1 VSDHVCRGHIERALA
16 ALAVVAALAL
26 SGCSVETGF
35 PAVHDMPAPRADTTM
50 TPDEVKQATNSLI
63 SQRDQLQTNAQS
75 TQPGQGSQ
83 PAQTAQAAAPA
94 TTAAAK
100 KKPAV
105 AAAKPAPAPGDDA
118 TGATAIGAYAK
129 P

>member
-1 VSDHVCRGHIERALA
+1 MSDHVYRGSIERAVAAVAVLA
-16 ALAVVAALAL
+16 ALALA
-26 SGCSVETGF
+26 GCSAETGF

-50 TPDEVKQATNSLI
+50 TPDEVKAATDSLI
-63 SQRDQLQTNAQS
+63 SQRDQLQSNAQL
-75 TQPGQGSQ
+75 P
-83 PAQTAQAAAPA
+83 PPAQAAEAGAPSTTVA
-94 TTAAAK
+94 TK

-105 AAAKPAPAPGDDA
+105 VAAKPAPAPADDA

>member
-1 VSDHVCRGHIERALA
+1 MSDHVYRGSIERAVAAVVVLA
-16 ALAVVAALAL
+16 ALALA
-26 SGCSVETGF
+26 GCSAETGF

-50 TPDEVKQATNSLI
+50 TPDEVKAATASLI
-63 SQRDQLQTNAQS
+63 SQRDQLQSNAQL
-75 TQPGQGSQ
+75 P
-83 PAQTAQAAAPA
+83 PPAQAAEAGTPS
-94 TTAAAK
+94 TAAATK

-105 AAAKPAPAPGDDA
+105 AAAKPAPAPADDA